1 MGTGSGFCEGGGM
14 RGTGCGGY
22 LERLGACVCIGGVF
36 SALERPGFFVLYV
49 EERTA

>member
-1 MGTGSGFCEGGGM
+1 MGTGSGFCEGGGV

-22 LERLGACVCIGGVF
+22 RKGGGLCVCIGGVF
-36 SALERPGFFVLYV
+36 LPERPGFFILYV